1 MARKGDIDSKSVAA
15 RVPMEVYL
23 NLLQKSSSNK
33 KTLSSYLCDILSDDG
48 LNPTVERLKNENE
61 QLILMI
67 SEFVKL
73 LSEPRIKKIIDDM
86 NEEIPS
92 ILKMDGEL
100 FKKVVFHAFKKK

>member
-1 MARKGDIDSKSVAA
+1 
-15 RVPMEVYL
+15 
-23 NLLQKSSSNK
+23 
-33 KTLSSYLCDILSDDG
+33 
-48 LNPTVERLKNENE
+48 
-61 QLILMI
+61 MI